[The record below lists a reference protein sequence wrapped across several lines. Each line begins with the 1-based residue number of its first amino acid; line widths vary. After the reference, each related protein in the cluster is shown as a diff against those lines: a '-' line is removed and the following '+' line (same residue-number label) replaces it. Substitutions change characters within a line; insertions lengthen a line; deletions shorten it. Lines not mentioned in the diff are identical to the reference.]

1 MKTNKQLI
9 DEVNGTMNIEGMPLT
24 DADIRRMKEYLN
36 EPSKFEYI
44 IHFLI
49 EKHTVYADRM

>member
-24 DADIRRMKEYLN
+24 DADIIRMKEYLN
-36 EPSKFEYI
+36 
-44 IHFLI
+44 
-49 EKHTVYADRM
+49 